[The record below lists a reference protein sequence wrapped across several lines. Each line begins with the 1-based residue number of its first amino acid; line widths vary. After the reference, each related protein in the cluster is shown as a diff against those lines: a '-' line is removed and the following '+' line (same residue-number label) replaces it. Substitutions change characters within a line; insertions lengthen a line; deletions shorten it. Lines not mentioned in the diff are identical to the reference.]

1 MSYFFYMSFLSGEI
15 KFHRKHLKKLYF
27 YDIIITEINEKTKE
41 ILKLYLVHN
50 MKDNIIK
57 GSYQSHLSYISLK
70 ILRSMKRR
78 EIEDDK

>member
-1 MSYFFYMSFLSGEI
+1 MSFLSGEI
-15 KFHRKHLKKLYF
+15 KFYRKYLKKLYF
-27 YDIIITEINEKTKE
+27 HDIIITKINEQTKE

-50 MKDNIIK
+50 MKDNSIK
-57 GSYQSHLSYISLK
+57 GSYQSHLSYISLN